1 MPAKSR
7 KQIIEKAS
15 KQKRAQKM
23 VDLFQP
29 SQQELTILNLTQSEY
44 DGMKTELSNTRTTAS
59 ILRDSI
65 KRVSPEDV
73 ETRNEL
79 LNQLKKSKNNEDRLV
94 YRLNPERQN
103 QIKQASSS
111 AYEDVKNKRY
121 NDLQETKT
129 IEPN

>member
-7 KQIIEKAS
+7 KSIIDNVS

-23 VDLFQP
+23 VKYQP
-29 SQQELTILNLTQSEY
+29 SHQDLTDLNLTQSEY

-79 LNQLKKSKNNEDRLV
+79 LNQLKKS
-94 YRLNPERQN
+94 
-103 QIKQASSS
+103 
-111 AYEDVKNKRY
+111 
-121 NDLQETKT
+121 
-129 IEPN
+129 